1 MMRAILTLG
10 RIIVILV
17 AGFFLSVVAL
27 ASVVTEKDGR
37 GYFWAGSTWSK
48 IALRV
53 CGIDVRVRGREH
65 LRPDGAYI
73 FVTNHA
79 SMFDIPAIMS
89 TLPRVR
95 IMFKKELSYVPV
107 WGWAL
112 RWGHH
117 IMVDRGKG
125 TEAIKSL
132 ERAAESIKSG
142 GSVILFAEGTRTRD
156 GKLLPFKRG
165 AFALAA
171 KSGVPI
177 VPISING
184 SFKILPKS
192 SLDIRPSPIELVMEA
207 PIETKGI
214 SSREAEI
221 EMMNK
226 VRGIIERNYRED
238 LDPVA
243 TQEKRETI
251 HV

>member
-1 MMRAILTLG
+1 MRVVLTIG
-10 RIIVILV
+10 RIIVVVLV
-17 AGFFLSVVAL
+17 AFLMSLVAL
-27 ASVVTEKDGR
+27 ASIVTEKEGR

-53 CGIDVRVRGREH
+53 CGIEVRVRGREH
-65 LRPDGAYI
+65 LQDGGAYI

-79 SMFDIPAIMS
+79 SMLDIPAIMS
-89 TLPRVR
+89 VLPRVR

-125 TEAIKSL
+125 TQAIKSL
-132 ERAAESIKSG
+132 ERAAESIKTG

-165 AFALAA
+165 AFTLAA

-192 SLDIRPSPIELVMEA
+192 SLDIRPSPIELVIEA

-214 SSREAEI
+214 SSREEEI
-221 EMMNK
+221 EMMNR
-226 VRGIIERNYRED
+226 VRGIIEQNYRED
-238 LDPVA
+238 LEPVSK
-243 TQEKRETI
+243 EEHKGSI